1 MRQLLEFNDQVCV
14 NVSGGLV
21 AQLLEDQLSAL
32 RETGLHL
39 NLLYFTLGLRSFGV
53 KLHNL
58 PLVASLLDGAT
69 VEFFEG
75 AVECDNNIGWL
86 SWLGLVQ
93 ASKTICK
100 DALLH
105 VIAGNVAVIREEIS
119 ILELL
124 LKVALSVHL
133 HEVSATN
140 SLALWSYAALLQ
152 TILAIDVID
161 RLIFNCKRERKN

>member
-1 MRQLLEFNDQVCV
+1 MSCFGIELHD
-14 NVSGGLV
+14 VS
-21 AQLLEDQLSAL
+21 
-32 RETGLHL
+32 
-39 NLLYFTLGLRSFGV
+39 
-53 KLHNL
+53 
-58 PLVASLLDGAT
+58 LVASLLDGAT

-86 SWLGLVQ
+86 SWLGLIQ

-105 VIAGNVAVIREEIS
+105 VIAGNVAVIREEVS

-133 HEVSATN
+133 HEVSATD

-161 RLIFNCKRERKN
+161 RLIFNCKREREKERIRNRYVWNHT